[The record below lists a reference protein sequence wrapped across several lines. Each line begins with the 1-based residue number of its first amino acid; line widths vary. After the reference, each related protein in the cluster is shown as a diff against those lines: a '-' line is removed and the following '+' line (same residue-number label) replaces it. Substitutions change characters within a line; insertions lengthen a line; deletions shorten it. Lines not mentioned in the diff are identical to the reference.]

1 MMEAGMNQAAPNAG
15 DQGNAAAEPVF
26 HDRYDVRMENGS
38 SLGINLLAI
47 YYGELWQLAMSRLD
61 HKIDGHLFD
70 IMHEG
75 RCYGVY
81 RKLQPEQMTDRP
93 HLRLVK
99 QG

>member
-1 MMEAGMNQAAPNAG
+1 MEAGMNQAAPKK
-15 DQGNAAAEPVF
+15 DTMAEPVF
-26 HDRYDVRMENGS
+26 HDSYDVRMENGT

-47 YYGELWQLAMSRLD
+47 YYGELWQMAISRLD

-75 RCYGVY
+75 RCYRVF
-81 RKLQPEQMTDRP
+81 RKLQPEQILEKP

-99 QG
+99 QA